1 MRAVLAF
8 LFFLLPLPIAV
19 AQVPVPLLDVTV
31 TSGTQSIYPGASR
44 VSVLTLHLKNGCET
58 PAELE
63 AITIR
68 HKGLG
73 SRQDIERLY
82 ALTGTRRIT
91 SGAPMQQ
98 AGTATLRF
106 RGFRMEPCDEKTI
119 TIAADFSGES
129 AIAAQ
134 HWFYLSSADVAL
146 RTPGQVTVR
155 VSEAGPTSTAAG
167 DTSSSITVTELELP
181 AALRYGTQRTLAR
194 IRLEAS
200 GRRNQAIHAITFTNG
215 GSARG
220 QDLQNFYLQAS
231 NGTILSDT
239 VPSMDDRIVTVRL
252 RAPYVLEPRDTVQL
266 YLKGDVRASRKRTV
280 RLTVEEPGDIET
292 TLHTR

>member
-1 MRAVLAF
+1 MRAVVAS

-31 TSGTQSIYPGASR
+31 SSGTQSIYPGASR

-98 AGTATLRF
+98 AGMAVLRF
-106 RGFRMEPCDEKTI
+106 RGFRIEPCDEKTI
-119 TIAADFSGES
+119 TVAADFSEES

-134 HWFYLSSADVAL
+134 HWFYLLNTDVLL
-146 RTPGQVTVR
+146 RTPGTVTMR
-155 VSEAGPTSTAAG
+155 VSGAGPTSTAAG
-167 DTSSSITVTELELP
+167 DTASFITVTELDLP
-181 AALRYGTQRTLAR
+181 VPLRYGTQRTLAR

-200 GRRNQAIHAITFTNG
+200 GRRNQVIHAITFTNG

-220 QDLQNFYLQAS
+220 GDLQNFSLQTS

-239 VPSMDDRIVTVRL
+239 VPSMDDQSVTLRL
-252 RAPYVLEPRDTVQL
+252 RAPYVLEPRDTVQW

-280 RLTVEEPGDIET
+280 RLTIEEPGDIET
-292 TLHTR
+292 TLHSR